1 MSTAFHPQ
9 TNGQSER
16 VIQVLEDLLRACV
29 LEFEGNWEE
38 YIVLVDFTYNT
49 SHQVAIGMVSYEAL
63 YGRRCKTPLCWEEIR
78 DRKLFDAELVQWP
91 QRKWEP
97 SKIE

>member
-1 MSTAFHPQ
+1 
-9 TNGQSER
+9 
-16 VIQVLEDLLRACV
+16 
-29 LEFEGNWEE
+29 
-38 YIVLVDFTYNT
+38 
-49 SHQVAIGMVSYEAL
+49 L

-78 DRKLFDAELVQWP
+78 DRKLFNAELVQWP